1 MEGWLPGDFAVVHS
15 SAVVGRL
22 VHRLQQLSGNGS
34 EDYEHVIVGLPGGL
48 IVEAMP
54 GGAQAVPFHYSPDA
68 VFWSTNRLAGPLQ
81 PTNDQRMAICAA
93 ARRAAGDKIGYS
105 WLDYLALAAHTWHV
119 PAPGLRGFIES
130 SQRAI
135 CSQLAD
141 LCYEQAG
148 VHLFSDQRWPGYVRP
163 CDLATLI
170 GAPPPET
177 LGRPAAGERSA
188 A

>member
-1 MEGWLPGDFAVVHS
+1 VEGWLPGDFAVVHS
-15 SAVVGRL
+15 SAVTGKA
-22 VHRLQQLSGNGS
+22 VHVLQELSGNGS
-34 EDYEHVIVGLPGGL
+34 EDYEHVIIGLPGGL

-54 GGAQAVPFHYSPDA
+54 GGAQSVPFHYSPDA
-68 VFWSTNRLAGPLQ
+68 VFWSTHRLPAGLE
-81 PTNDQRMAICAA
+81 PTEAERMAICAS

-105 WLDYLALAAHTWHV
+105 WLDYLALAAHDWHV
-119 PAPGLRGFIES
+119 PAPGLREFIAAS
-130 SQRAI
+130 GHQI

-141 LCYEQAG
+141 WCYDMAG
-148 VHLFSDQRWPGYVRP
+148 VHLLSGVWTGYCRP

-170 GAPPPET
+170 GAPPPAT